1 MKYTYM
7 IQKSG
12 KKGKEW
18 TNAQK
23 GKTRTGNLD
32 PLWVPTQ
39 GVYVQWTGAGR
50 GAGKKGLKKREHFD
64 LNWVLAITILF
75 LKSEQT

>member
-7 IQKSG
+7 IGKSG

-23 GKTRTGNLD
+23 GKTRTGHLD
-32 PLWVPTQ
+32 PWWMPTQ
-39 GVYVQWTGAGR
+39 GIYSEWVREGGTGEEGV
-50 GAGKKGLKKREHFD
+50 KKNVNTLIWIEY
-64 LNWVLAITILF
+64 
-75 LKSEQT
+75 